1 MKSKFACTG
10 IVFALMIVT
19 VSVSCTGSSA
29 RGLGARPGTPAEVAR
44 MAALYTPRTEVAP
57 NAYAR
62 ARAAQEAQATASGTT
77 ATRPS
82 AVDNSTLAWFPP
94 IGNQGDQS
102 SCVAWAV
109 GYYYDTYVQAK
120 DEGLTVSGGDTSEI
134 CSPSFLYPLLND
146 GADNGLYLD
155 ATLAELAVTGCSS
168 LALTPYSQTD
178 YTTWPAEAAW
188 VEALRRR
195 VTDPQ
200 SISPTTSSGLE
211 AVKQLLANGQLA
223 VFQLDVY
230 DNLYSS
236 YPSGDGISSDVLYG
250 TSGPYVGGHA
260 MTLVGYDDT
269 KAYTDREGTA
279 HTGAFLAANSW
290 GSSWGVSSTTSTGK
304 GFIWIAYDAFSAG
317 RFIHSVLYAD
327 DLPDYRPSVYALV
340 GVASSQRGTLT
351 LSGGNGLPSSPK
363 ATTIPVLED
372 SGGTALAVSSAKR
385 IAVDLTDLDQTFP
398 LDQLSDLFVTLTV
411 GSTASSSGTLASAEF
426 FGDLAGTGA
435 YTSLSVA
442 SLPTTVSVG
451 STEYGFLPLFSDVDW
466 DSAAYAQVEACYVAG
481 VVTGYDDGSYRPTV
495 AVARDQ
501 MAVYISRALAS
512 GDAAVPTAPTAATFS
527 DVPTDYWA
535 FRYIEYAVR
544 QGIVM
549 GYEDGT
555 YGPIATVDRGTM
567 AVYVARAMA
576 GGDMM
581 VPALSSTADI
591 FPDVTSSYW
600 SAKYISY
607 IKTAGVTGGYP
618 DGNYHPEY
626 TVTRDLMAVYVAR
639 AFGLEPTGV

>member
-1 MKSKFACTG
+1 MGQRLTRTG
-10 IVFALMIVT
+10 IVLALMVAT
-19 VSVSCTGSSA
+19 VAVGCTESWA

-44 MAALYTPRTEVAP
+44 MAALYTRRAEVAP
-57 NAYAR
+57 HAFAR
-62 ARAAQEAQATASGTT
+62 ARAAQEGRVTASGTT

-94 IGNQGDQS
+94 IGNQGDQN

-109 GYYYDTYVQAK
+109 GYYYDTYLQAK
-120 DEGLTVSGGDTSEI
+120 DEGLTVSGGDTNEI

-178 YTTWPAEAAW
+178 YTTWPTEAAW
-188 VEALRRR
+188 VEALQRR
-195 VTDPQ
+195 VTNPQ
-200 SISPTTSSGLE
+200 SISATTTSGLE

-223 VFQLDVY
+223 VFLLDVY

-236 YPSGDGISSDVLYG
+236 YPSGEGISNNVLYDKG
-250 TSGPYVGGHA
+250 GRYVAGHA

-269 KAYTDREGTA
+269 KAYTDRDGNA
-279 HTGAFLAANSW
+279 RTGAFLVANSW
-290 GSSWGVSSTTSTGK
+290 GSSWGVSNTTGTGK
-304 GFIWIAYDAFSAG
+304 GFIWIAYDAFSQG
-317 RFIHSVLYAD
+317 QFIYNVLCAD

-340 GVASSQRGTLT
+340 GVSATQRGTLT
-351 LSGGNGLPSSPK
+351 LSGGSGLPSSPK
-363 ATTIPVLED
+363 ATTTPVLEN
-372 SGGTALAVSSAKR
+372 SGGTSLAVSSAKR

-411 GSTASSSGTLASAEF
+411 DSTASSSGTLASAEF
-426 FGDLAGTGA
+426 FADLTGTGT
-435 YTSLSVA
+435 YTNLSVA
-442 SLPTTVSVG
+442 SLPTIVSAG

-466 DSAAYAQVEACYVAG
+466 ESAVYAQVEACYVAG
-481 VVTGYDDGSYRPTV
+481 VVSGYDDGSYRPTA

-512 GDAAVPTAPTAATFS
+512 GDAAVPTAPTTATFS

-535 FRYIEYAVR
+535 FRYIEYAAA
-544 QGIVM
+544 QGIVL
-549 GYEDGT
+549 GYGDGT
-555 YGPIATVDRGTM
+555 YGPSTTVDRGAM
-567 AVYVARAMA
+567 AVFIARAMA
-576 GGDMM
+576 GGDTM
-581 VPALSSTADI
+581 VPALSSTGDI

-607 IKTAGVTGGYP
+607 IKAAGVTSGYS
-618 DGNYHPEY
+618 DGYYHPEY

-639 AFGLEPTGV
+639 AFGLEATGV